1 MKQIQIQKANDGNI
15 YDIHVDGEWYKSF
28 TSPRNV
34 FDTLEELSEN
44 DSIQIQFD
52 GSPAGLVTQPEL
64 KQDQS
69 NLLELTRSESGM
81 FDLSV
86 NGDWLASRTSPDNV
100 LAILAEVS
108 DRGPIQMEYNDT
120 PEERLNRS
128 SGQTDLSLSE
138 ADLAGISEEAGMEVS

>member
-34 FDTLEELSEN
+34 FDTLEDLSET

-100 LAILAEVS
+100 LAILAEAS
-108 DRGPIQMEYNDT
+108 DRGPIRMEYNDT

-128 SGQTDLSLSE
+128 SGQPDLSLSE
-138 ADLAGISEEAGMEVS
+138 EDLASLSEDQGIEL